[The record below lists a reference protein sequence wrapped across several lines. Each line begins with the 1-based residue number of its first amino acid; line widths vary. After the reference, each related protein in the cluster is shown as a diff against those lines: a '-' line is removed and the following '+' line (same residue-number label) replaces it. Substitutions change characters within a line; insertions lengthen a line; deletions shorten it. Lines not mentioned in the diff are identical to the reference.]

1 MHILLLTPQPFY
13 QERGTP
19 IAANLMLRA
28 FSARGDTVDQLAYA
42 EGAEV
47 SHPGCAL
54 HRIPRL
60 PFTRGIRP
68 GFSGK
73 KLLCDVVFFWSALGR
88 VLRRRPD
95 LIVATEEA
103 VFIARFWGAV
113 FRIPFVYD
121 MDSLMS
127 QQIRDGGGAVAK
139 AAGLLEWMERGAAR
153 AAAGV
158 IAVCDAL
165 GDFARAAGA
174 RRVAIVRDISL
185 LPDAAGAPPEPLR
198 AELGI
203 GPGPLF
209 LYLGNLE
216 KYQGVDLLLEAFG
229 RMAAREP
236 STSLV
241 CVGGPPHVA
250 AALAARAE
258 TMGLRGRAFFPG
270 PRPVA
275 RMAGLFAAADVLV
288 SPRITG
294 NNTPMKIY
302 SYLHSGRPVLATD
315 IPSHTQVLTP
325 EIAALSAPDPEALAA
340 AMLDLARDPG
350 RRERLAAAAR
360 ALAEER
366 HTWPAFQRDFDRFF
380 ADVGQALN
388 RTP

>member
-42 EGAEV
+42 EGQDV
-47 SHPGCAL
+47 THPGCAL
-54 HRIPRL
+54 HRIPRV
-60 PFTRGIRP
+60 PFTQGIRP

-88 VLRRRPD
+88 ILRRRPD

-174 RRVAIVRDISL
+174 RKVAIVRDISL
-185 LPDAAGAPPEPLR
+185 LPDAAGATPEPLR

-203 GPGPLF
+203 GPGPIF

-236 STSLV
+236 SASLV

-250 AALAARAE
+250 ATLAARAE
-258 TMGLRGRAFFPG
+258 SMGLQGRAFFPG

-275 RMAGLFAAADVLV
+275 RMAALFAAADVLV

-325 EIAALSAPDPEALAA
+325 EIAALTPPEPEAMAA
-340 AMLDLARDPG
+340 AMLDLACDPV
-350 RRERLAAAAR
+350 RRERLAAAAKT
-360 ALAEER
+360 LAEER
-366 HTWPAFQRDFDRFF
+366 HTWPAFQRDFNHFF
-380 ADVGQALN
+380 ADVAAALR